1 MPTSALTPTMS
12 AEREAQPSS
21 AERETEASGVEQPGR
36 VRRSSKVTF
45 KPAWIEET
53 LEPPEPPTAAVDS
66 SRVLH
71 EQRVLKRSRW
81 LGQWRWRWLV
91 VTPARVRSYAVERGH
106 ESGSTPTES
115 YDVSRELVGARI
127 LNDGEVSS
135 ASSTPLSC
143 ISFAAPPALQ
153 PAAEHVIV
161 QVRLSAGRALLVA
174 CDGTRAAAALTTAVV
189 NVLSAAR
196 SGQTHYLSAG
206 LHHAFEPR
214 GLVAE
219 PLRSRYLVAAEIGR
233 GAYGTVF
240 RGTCLQSGRAV
251 AIKRLSLRPPKGWN
265 GRGENPVR
273 GLVRAEVAILRELRE
288 ARHIVRLLD
297 YVEDARSSALVMELL
312 QP

>member
-127 LNDGEVSS
+127 LNEGEVSA

-143 ISFAAPPALQ
+143 VSLAAPPALQ

-161 QVRLSAGRALLVA
+161 QVR
-174 CDGTRAAAALTTAVV
+174 
-189 NVLSAAR
+189 
-196 SGQTHYLSAG
+196 
-206 LHHAFEPR
+206 P
-214 GLVAE
+214 
-219 PLRSRYLVAAEIGR
+219 
-233 GAYGTVF
+233 
-240 RGTCLQSGRAV
+240 
-251 AIKRLSLRPPKGWN
+251 
-265 GRGENPVR
+265 
-273 GLVRAEVAILRELRE
+273 
-288 ARHIVRLLD
+288 
-297 YVEDARSSALVMELL
+297 
-312 QP
+312 